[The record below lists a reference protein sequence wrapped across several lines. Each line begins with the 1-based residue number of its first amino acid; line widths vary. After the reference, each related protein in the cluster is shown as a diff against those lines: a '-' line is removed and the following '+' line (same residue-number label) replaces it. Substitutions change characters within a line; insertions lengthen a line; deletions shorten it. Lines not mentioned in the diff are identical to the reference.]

1 MQRSL
6 RWLTASMISLAAAS
20 AVQADEADTAPPV
33 VERPAAAAD
42 REMAYEDR
50 IAELERTVAVLASE
64 LERTRMDTAVP
75 ESRELTSQFG
85 LGPGASRIYGIT
97 QGLSIGGYGEAFY
110 KNYVNDE
117 TRVRS
122 GQFSQSFDETRED
135 NEMDFLRAILYVG
148 YKFTD
153 NIVFNSEIEIEH
165 ADEIFLEFA
174 TLDFFWKDWANFR
187 AGLLLLPVGWINE
200 IHEPPFFYG
209 VNRPDVERFIIPTTW
224 RENGFGVF
232 GSIGEMIQYRIYG
245 VNGLD
250 GSDFSTQGIRGG
262 RQKGSQALANDLA
275 VVGRVDFTPTPGLV
289 LGGSFYVGNSGQDQ
303 EGDGGS
309 LPGATTTLFDVHA
322 QWKWQGLHLR
332 SLFTMLFIDDADRL
346 SERINGGA
354 PPFSIAETM
363 LGVYGEVGYDLLQWF
378 ERGDRTLEPFYRFE
392 YYDTQWEVPSGF
404 SRDRTKEVFSHT
416 VGLHFRPIP
425 NVVLKADYR
434 NRNPNDGKIADEFN
448 MGIGYVF

>member
-6 RWLTASMISLAAAS
+6 SWLMACFWLAVAGAATGDEG
-20 AVQADEADTAPPV
+20 AVSDADL
-33 VERPAAAAD
+33 
-42 REMAYEDR
+42 AYEDR
-50 IAELERTVAVLASE
+50 IAELERMVGVLASE

-75 ESRELTSQFG
+75 ETRELTSQFG

-110 KNYVNDE
+110 KNYVDDE
-117 TRVRS
+117 TRVRT
-122 GQFSQSFDETRED
+122 GQFSESFSTAREN
-135 NEMDFLRAILYVG
+135 NEMDFLRAIVYVG

-174 TLDFFWKDWANFR
+174 QLDFFWQDWMNFR
-187 AGLLLLPVGWINE
+187 TGLMLLPVGWINE

-232 GSIGEMIQYRIYG
+232 GSIGEYVQYRIYG

-250 GSDFSTQGIRGG
+250 GSEFGTQGIRGG
-262 RQKGSQALANDLA
+262 RQKGSQALADDLA
-275 VVGRVDFTPTPGLV
+275 VVGRVDFTPTPGV
-289 LGGSFYVGNSGQDQ
+289 IVGGSFYVGNSGQDQ
-303 EGDGGS
+303 EGEGGK
-309 LPGATTTLFDVHA
+309 LPGSRTTLFDVHA

-332 SLFTMLFIDDADRL
+332 GLFTMLFIDDAARL
-346 SERINGGA
+346 SSAINGG
-354 PPFSIAETM
+354 PPGFSIAETM
-363 LGVYGEVGYDLLQWF
+363 LGGYAEVAYDVLQWF
-378 ERGDRTLEPFYRFE
+378 DQGERTLEPYYRFE

-404 SRDRTKEVFSHT
+404 SRDKTKEIVSHT
-416 VGLHFRPIP
+416 VGVQYEPIP

-434 NRNPNDGKIADEFN
+434 ARKPNDGRIADEWN

>member
-6 RWLTASMISLAAAS
+6 RWLMAVSWLAAAS
-20 AVQADEADTAPPV
+20 ATADEAGTAPASDS
-33 VERPAAAAD
+33 EI
-42 REMAYEDR
+42 AYEDR

-64 LERTRMDTAVP
+64 LERQRMDTAVP
-75 ESRELTSQFG
+75 ETRELQSAFG
-85 LGPGASRIYGIT
+85 LGPGASRIYSVS

-110 KNYVNDE
+110 RHYVGDE

-122 GQFSQSFDETRED
+122 GQFSDSFETVREN

-174 TLDFFWKDWANFR
+174 QLDFFWQDWLNFR
-187 AGLLLLPVGWINE
+187 TGLMLLPVGWINE

-224 RENGFGVF
+224 RENGFGIF
-232 GSIGEMIQYRIYG
+232 GSVGELIQYRIYG

-250 GSDFSTQGIRGG
+250 GAGFGTAGIRGG
-262 RQKGSQALANDLA
+262 RQKGSQALADDLA
-275 VVGRVDFTPTPGLV
+275 VVGRVDFTPTPGLIV
-289 LGGSFYVGNSGQDQ
+289 GGSFYVGNSGQDQ
-303 EGDGGS
+303 EGEGGP
-309 LPGATTTLFDVHA
+309 LPGSRTTLFDVHA
-322 QWKWQGLHLR
+322 QWKWKGLHLR
-332 SLFTMLFIDDADRL
+332 GLFTMLFIDDAAKL
-346 SERINGGA
+346 SSAINGG
-354 PPFSIAETM
+354 PPGFSIAETM
-363 LGVYGEVGYDLLQWF
+363 LGGYAEVAYDVLQWF
-378 ERGDRTLEPFYRFE
+378 GPGERTIEPFYRFE

-404 SRDRTKEVFSHT
+404 SRDKTKEILSHT
-416 VGLHFRPIP
+416 VGFQYEPIP

-434 NRNPNDGKIADEFN
+434 NRKPNDGRIADEWN